1 MLLLAAMSAVC
12 PPQAS
17 STAANAPG
25 SNPVVL
31 LHGLARSHRTMDAMQ
46 KALLKRGRKTC
57 NVDYPSTEHPVEK
70 LAMDFVL
77 PAIEKCGSGN
87 VSPVDFVTHSM
98 GGIIVRYL
106 AVHAPELEIGR
117 VVMLSPPN
125 GGSEVVDELGDMWLF
140 ECINGP
146 AGKQLGTEKDSLP
159 NSLGPASFELGIIT
173 GDRSINWILSTII
186 DGEDDGKV
194 SVERAKLEGMK
205 DFIVI
210 HSAHPFIMKNAEAIM
225 QTLHFLEHGK
235 FNLDQP

>member
-1 MLLLAAMSAVC
+1 MLFLVAVSAVC
-12 PPQAS
+12 PKSSS
-17 STAANAPG
+17 STVANA
-25 SNPVVL
+25 SRENQVVL

-46 KALLKRGRKTC
+46 KALLERGRKTC

-70 LAMDFVL
+70 LALDFVL
-77 PAIEKCGSGN
+77 PAIEKCGFGN
-87 VSPVDFVTHSM
+87 AGPVDFVTHSM

-125 GGSEVVDELGDMWLF
+125 CGSEVVDALGDTWLF
-140 ECINGP
+140 ECVNGP
-146 AGKQLGTEKDSLP
+146 AGKQLGTKKDSLP

-210 HSAHPFIMKNAEAIM
+210 HSAHPFIMKNAATIM
-225 QTLHFLEHGK
+225 QTLHFLDHGK
-235 FNLDQP
+235 FKPAQP